1 MVIFNSFFDITRGYH
16 IMIIGFTTLWTKHD
30 PGLPGRFFAASFL
43 QRGDQRAWEDQDGS
57 LHVHPPKCSIISF
70 NPYHIQIIYLNICIY
85 KYNTLFYIIVYF
97 FNFTILYYI
106 ILYCIILYYT
116 ILYYISIHWYRH
128 TCCSKKLVDLFEFP
142 GGFIHWH
149 LTRPNSS
156 RQHERYR
163 AKRHGGFHKWG
174 VPSMD

>member
-97 FNFTILYYI
+97 FYFTILYY
-106 ILYCIILYYT
+106 IILYYT
-116 ILYYISIHWYRH
+116 ILYYIILYFYTLISPYLLQQETSWSFWVSRRFHPLASH
-128 TCCSKKLVDLFEFP
+128 SSKQFTPARAIQSETTWRFP
-142 GGFIHWH
+142 
-149 LTRPNSS
+149 
-156 RQHERYR
+156 
-163 AKRHGGFHKWG
+163 
-174 VPSMD
+174 